1 MARSNRSSEEKRR
14 EKEQRRAEA
23 QARAELN
30 KRLKKRRVRLKDLE
44 ASLEASQARYD
55 ELMTL
60 MASEELYAQP
70 DKFDAAMKEYS
81 ALKKKIPA
89 IEEEWLSLSE
99 EIEQEVADAQS

>member
-1 MARSNRSSEEKRR
+1 MA
-14 EKEQRRAEA
+14 
-23 QARAELN
+23 
-30 KRLKKRRVRLKDLE
+30 
-44 ASLEASQARYD
+44 
-55 ELMTL
+55 L

-70 DKFDAAMKEYS
+70 DKFDAAMKEYT